1 MDTQPTSSKTVNI
14 GSNEPTYISAGRLEN
29 GAWLTV
35 HKDNKLV
42 VMETLTQ
49 GQIKKLLRELIGAL

>member
-1 MDTQPTSSKTVNI
+1 MNI

-29 GAWLTV
+29 GAWLSV
-35 HKDNKLV
+35 HKDNKLI

>member
-1 MDTQPTSSKTVNI
+1 MNI
-14 GSNEPTYISAGRLEN
+14 GSKESTYISAGRLEN

-35 HKDNKLV
+35 HKDNKLI
-42 VMETLTQ
+42 VMETLTP

>member
-1 MDTQPTSSKTVNI
+1 MTEPTTSSETVNI
-14 GSNEPTYISAGRLEN
+14 GSKESTYISAGRLEN

-42 VMETLTQ
+42 VMETLTP